1 MVYNQVAVD
10 NEYQIVVNSLAYKSV
25 VGISSNI
32 ETILPNSIP
41 DWLIDNYDGLVS
53 SCD

>member
-10 NEYQIVVNSLAYKSV
+10 NEYEIVNNSLVYKSV

-32 ETILPNSIP
+32 ETMLPNSIP